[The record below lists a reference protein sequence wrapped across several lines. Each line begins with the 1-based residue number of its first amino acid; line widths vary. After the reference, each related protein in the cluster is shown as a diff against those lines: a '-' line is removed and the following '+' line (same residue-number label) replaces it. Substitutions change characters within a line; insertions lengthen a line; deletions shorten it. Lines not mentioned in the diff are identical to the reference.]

1 MNTSPARRIQIVK
14 SLMRDRYEPG
24 RQDRNK
30 TFVFRTEVFP
40 LLGISKRT
48 FSRYINTSDEDV
60 SKAMRPKED
69 PRQGSLFPDFF

>member
-1 MNTSPARRIQIVK
+1 MNTSTARRIQIVK

-40 LLGISKRT
+40 LLGISK
-48 FSRYINTSDEDV
+48 TSDEDV
-60 SKAMRPKED
+60 SKAMRPKEE

>member
-1 MNTSPARRIQIVK
+1 MNTSTARRIQIVK

-48 FSRYINTSDEDV
+48 FSRYINTTDDSVKD
-60 SKAMRPKED
+60 ALRPKDD
-69 PRQGSLFPDFF
+69 PRQGSLFPDLT